1 MPTNIDTALTTLAAT
16 KIFLNVGQDAAN
28 TSRDS
33 QISALISAVSGEIST
48 FCGRKFAQATYTNE
62 IYNGNGSEFLW
73 LRNWPTTVTSIYEDS
88 GGAFGSGTLLTARS
102 GGSGDYWAMAGE
114 ESHGR
119 VVKVNGVWGAGHGNI
134 QVTYVGGYA
143 TIPTPISELAHE
155 WIGIL
160 WARSERK
167 AHDMQS
173 QAGPAGGS
181 TSYLAREIPADI
193 TARLMRWKA
202 IRIYG

>member
-1 MPTNIDTALTTLAAT
+1 MPTNIDTALTTRTALKT
-16 KIFLNVGQDAAN
+16 FLNIDN

-33 QISALISAVSGEIST
+33 QLDALISAISGEIST

-62 IYNGNGSEFLW
+62 IYSGNGSEYLW
-73 LRNWPTTVTSIYEDS
+73 LRNWPVTVTSIYEDS

-102 GGSGDYWAMAGE
+102 SGSGDYWAMAGE

-119 VVKVNGVWGAGHGNI
+119 VVRVNGVWGAGHGNI

-143 TIPTPISELAHE
+143 TIPTPISELVHE
-155 WIGIL
+155 WIGIA

-193 TARLMRWKA
+193 AARLTRWKA